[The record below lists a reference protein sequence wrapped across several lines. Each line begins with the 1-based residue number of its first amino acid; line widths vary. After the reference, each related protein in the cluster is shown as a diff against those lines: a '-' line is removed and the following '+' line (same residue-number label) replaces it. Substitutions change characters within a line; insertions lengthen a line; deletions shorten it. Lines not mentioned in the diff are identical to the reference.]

1 MAWSIRGQC
10 NFEPRNAEIVS
21 EKKKKAVFIFS
32 VLFYKECCYTHLAF
46 TVCVNLSL
54 KRRLALIFIIF
65 LESSAILQFL
75 SCSLCKRGV

>member
-21 EKKKKAVFIFS
+21 EKKKAVNDPF
-32 VLFYKECCYTHLAF
+32 LFYKECCYTQLAF

-54 KRRLALIFIIF
+54 KRRLALIFIIS

-75 SCSLCKRGV
+75 SCSLCKRGL

>member
-10 NFEPRNAEIVS
+10 NFEPGNAEIVS
-21 EKKKKAVFIFS
+21 EKKKAVNDPF
-32 VLFYKECCYTHLAF
+32 LFYKECCYTHLAF

-65 LESSAILQFL
+65 LESSDILQFL
-75 SCSLCKRGV
+75 SCSLCKQGL

>member
-21 EKKKKAVFIFS
+21 EKKKAVNDPF
-32 VLFYKECCYTHLAF
+32 LFYKECCYTHLAF

>member
-10 NFEPRNAEIVS
+10 NFEPRNAE
-21 EKKKKAVFIFS
+21 KKKAVNDPF
-32 VLFYKECCYTHLAF
+32 LFYKECCYAQLAF